1 MCACVLHYVWTY
13 MCSCVCTCMCAHTY
27 VLVHAWVVHV
37 CEEAAGVSAR
47 STTGVSQEL
56 TGSLTDLELTKWVM
70 LAGQ

>member
-1 MCACVLHYVWTY
+1 MYTCVLVYVHYVWTY
-13 MCSCVCTCMCAHTY
+13 MCLCMCACMRAHMY

-37 CEEAAGVSAR
+37 CVEVAS
-47 STTGVSQEL
+47 VSQEL

>member
-1 MCACVLHYVWTY
+1 
-13 MCSCVCTCMCAHTY
+13 MCAHTY

-37 CEEAAGVSAR
+37 CEEVAGVSAR